1 MLMFQ
6 FSKMVRPLVLATVIG
21 SFLIG
26 SLNAA
31 DAKKSYNAED
41 VEKLIKDL
49 SNWGRWGA
57 DDEKGALN
65 LITPEKRKAAA
76 RLGKEGITVPLA
88 HDIQTQRTADNPK
101 PYEQTMLMW
110 GKGTT
115 NQWCV
120 DMLSVSYH
128 GFAHS
133 HLDALC
139 HIFHNGKMYNG
150 FSREEVTQQGAKKL
164 GIGNAKNGIFTRGVL
179 IDIPR
184 LKGLPYLEPGTAIYP
199 EDLDAWEKKT
209 GVKVKSGDVVL
220 IRTGRWARRAKL
232 GPWSVGGKGAA
243 GLHVSC
249 AKWLRER
256 DLAVLG
262 SDGASD
268 VLPSQV
274 EGVSHPVHILMLH
287 SMGVHILDCLDLEA
301 LGDKAEEL
309 DRWEFLLT
317 VAPIPVIGGTGSP
330 LNPLATF

>member
-1 MLMFQ
+1 MLMFHKL
-6 FSKMVRPLVLATVIG
+6 KMVRQVALMSVIG
-21 SFLIG
+21 SFL
-26 SLNAA
+26 LANAGA
-31 DAKKSYNAED
+31 AESKNYTAKD
-41 VEKLIKDL
+41 VEGLIKEL
-49 SNWGRWGA
+49 SNWGRWGG
-57 DDEKGALN
+57 DDQKGALN
-65 LITPEKRKAAA
+65 LITPKKRRSAAKLVKA
-76 RLGKEGITVPLA
+76 GVCVPLA
-88 HDIQTQRTADNPK
+88 HDIQTTRTPDNPN

-164 GIGNAKNGIFTRGVL
+164 GIGNAKNGIFSRGIL

-184 LKGLPYLEPGTAIYP
+184 LKGVPYLEPGSAIYP
-199 EDLDAWEKKT
+199 ADLDAWEQKT
-209 GVKVKSGDVVL
+209 GVRVKSGDVVL
-220 IRTGRWARRAKL
+220 IRTGRWARRAKF
-232 GPWSVGGKGAA
+232 GPWGAGKEGAA

-256 DLAVLG
+256 DVAVLG

-268 VLPSQV
+268 VLPSRV
-274 EGVSHPVHILMLH
+274 EGVSHPIHILMLH

-309 DRWEFLLT
+309 NRWEFLLT